1 MSSQAFYIYKPD
13 NISFISHKAAGLKTM
28 YFPLC
33 GVDASGIKSSIS
45 PFLSGDIKLDSS
57 RYLTRPASTEDL
69 RHSLRDFFCLVE
81 GRGIVS
87 LSRETRG
94 SVSFIEIGP
103 LWHKLTR
110 RHGLQGVMLE
120 ALNFVPVTGE
130 NVELMKVTV
139 KNISRKTLK
148 IVPTFSVPL
157 FGRAL
162 ANKHDHE
169 HVTSLLHRIRQ
180 IPGGVVVRPTML
192 FNEQGHRVNET
203 VYFVF
208 GADGRGNPPAGSF
221 PTMEAFC
228 GEDSEAS
235 APRAVVQNITPSLLS
250 MDALRGKEAVG
261 ALRFGQIKLGPGES
275 RDYFI
280 GMGISAGLPDARCVL
295 RKFFAQAGYLSDR
308 QAGASGGN
316 AQGKFDRALQQNRD
330 FWTGKADTIRFYTAE
345 KEWNSWMRWVSLQP
359 VLRRIFGCSFLPD
372 HDYGKG
378 GRGWR
383 DLWQDLLSLILI
395 EPGNIRQALL
405 NNFAGIRIDGSNA
418 TIIGAAPGE
427 FIADRNAIT
436 RVWMDH
442 GAWPLLT
449 LLLYVHQTGDY
460 AILLEETGYFRDPQL
475 SRASDYD
482 RAWGP
487 AEGNQLKTTRGDIYK
502 GSVLEHVLIQHLV
515 PFFNVGEHNIIRLED
530 ADWNDGL
537 DMASERGESV
547 AFTSLYGGNL
557 LSCADLLEQLARR
570 KGMED
575 LPLARE
581 LLSLLDSISGDG
593 VDYNDVDQK
602 KKLLHERYF
611 TAVQPRVS
619 GEKVAVKIRSVAE
632 DLRRKGHWIF
642 ERIKKQE
649 KVQSGRDTWFNG
661 YYDNKG
667 ERVEGKKGSV
677 VRMTLTGQV
686 FPIMSGLADA
696 EEMEEIV
703 RAVRR
708 YLKDKQRGGYRLN
721 TDFGVDH
728 YMDLGRAFGFAYGT
742 KENGSFFSH
751 MTVMY
756 AYALYKR
763 GLVREG
769 HEVIRSI
776 YRMCMDVERSRI
788 YPGIP
793 EYFDSGG
800 RGRYHYLTGSAS
812 WLVLTLLT
820 QAFGVRGED
829 GDLMIAP
836 QLVKEEF
843 DKEGRA
849 GVCCPFAGKRL
860 DVTYINAHHQDFG
873 DYGIQGISLE
883 DPLGGKRR
891 GGRGGYP
898 RPLDYEVFSPGKI
911 RIRRQFIEDLPG
923 PCLQLHVRLG

>member
-1 MSSQAFYIYKPD
+1 MNALYVYQPD
-13 NISFISHKAAGLKTM
+13 NISFISRKAAGLKTI
-28 YFPLC
+28 YLPLC
-33 GVDASGIKSSIS
+33 GVDASGIKSSIT

-120 ALNFVPVTGE
+120 AINFVPVTGE
-130 NVELMKVTV
+130 NIELMKVTV

-148 IVPTFSVPL
+148 IVPTFSIPI

-180 IPGGVVVRPTML
+180 LPEGVLVKPTML
-192 FNEQGHRVNET
+192 FNEQGHRVNKT

-208 GADGRGNPPAGSF
+208 GVDGAGNPPAGSF
-221 PTMEAFC
+221 PTMEGFC
-228 GEDSEAS
+228 GETSEAS
-235 APRAVVQNITPSLLS
+235 APGAVIQNIMPTLLS
-250 MDALRGKEAVG
+250 RDALQGKEAMG
-261 ALRFGQIKLGPGES
+261 ALRFGQIKLRPGES

-280 GMGISAGLPDARCVL
+280 GMGISVGLPEARHVF
-295 RKFFAQAGYLSDR
+295 RKF
-308 QAGASGGN
+308 N
-316 AQGKFDRALQQNRD
+316 AQEKWDHALQENKA

-345 KEWNSWMRWVSLQP
+345 GDFNSWMRWVSLQP
-359 VLRRIFGCSFLPD
+359 VFRRIFGCSFLPD

-378 GRGWR
+378 GKGWR
-383 DLWQDLLSLILI
+383 DLWQDLLSLILL
-395 EPGNIRQALL
+395 EPLCVRETLM
-405 NNFAGIRIDGSNA
+405 NNFAGVRIDGSNA
-418 TIIGAAPGE
+418 TIIGTAPGE

-442 GAWPLLT
+442 GAWPFLT
-449 LLLYVHQTGDY
+449 LLFYVHQTGDY
-460 AILLEETGYFRDPQL
+460 DILLEETAYFRDPQF
-475 SRASDYD
+475 SRAADYD
-482 RAWGP
+482 RAWSP
-487 AEGNQLKTTRGDIYK
+487 AHGNQLKTQKGDIYQ
-502 GSVLEHVLIQHLV
+502 GSIVEHVLIQHLV
-515 PFFNVGEHNIIRLED
+515 QFFNVGEHNIIRMED

-537 DMASERGESV
+537 DMAPERGESV
-547 AFTSLYGGNL
+547 AFMSLYGGNL
-557 LSCADLLEQLARR
+557 LACADILEQIARC
-570 KGMED
+570 KSIEEIA
-575 LPLARE
+575 LARE
-581 LLSLLDSISGDG
+581 ILILLDSVSGNG
-593 VDYNDVDQK
+593 ADYNDSDHK
-602 KKLLHERYF
+602 KKLLRERYF
-611 TAVQPRVS
+611 AAVQPQVS
-619 GEKVAVKIRSVAE
+619 GEKVGVKISSIVE
-632 DLRRKGHWIF
+632 DLRRKGNWIF
-642 ERIKKQE
+642 QHVRKQE
-649 KVQSGRDTWFNG
+649 KVQAGRYTWFNG

-667 ERVEGKKGSV
+667 ERVEGKRGAAE
-677 VRMTLTGQV
+677 RMTLTGQV
-686 FPIMSGLADA
+686 FPIMSGLADS
-696 EEMEEIV
+696 EEIKETV

-708 YLKDKQRGGYRLN
+708 YLKDKEGGGYRLN

-751 MTVMY
+751 MIVMY

-763 GLVREG
+763 GFVREG
-769 HEVIRSI
+769 HEAIRSI
-776 YRMCMDVERSRI
+776 CRMCMDTGRSRI

-793 EYFDSGG
+793 EYFDSEG

-820 QAFGVRGED
+820 QVFGVRGEN
-829 GDLMIAP
+829 GDLIIAP

-843 DKEGRA
+843 DKEGKA

-860 DVTYINAHHQDFG
+860 DVTYINANHLDFG
-873 DYGIQGISLE
+873 EYSIQGVCLDNLFASS
-883 DPLGGKRR
+883 KSVRAV
-891 GGRGGYP
+891 
-898 RPLDYEVFSPGKI
+898 DYEVLSPGKI
-911 RIRRQFIEDLPG
+911 RIRRQAIEKLPG
-923 PCLQLHVRLG
+923 HQLHVRLA